1 MVFPSSYYPFA
12 GHIVVV
18 NSKCLVKINL
28 SVNLY
33 SSEFN
38 KQPVYGRRLGKINV
52 NVVM

>member
-1 MVFPSSYYPFA
+1 MVFPSSYYPLA
-12 GHIVVV
+12 VLIIVM

-38 KQPVYGRRLGKINV
+38 KQPVDGRRLGKS
-52 NVVM
+52 M